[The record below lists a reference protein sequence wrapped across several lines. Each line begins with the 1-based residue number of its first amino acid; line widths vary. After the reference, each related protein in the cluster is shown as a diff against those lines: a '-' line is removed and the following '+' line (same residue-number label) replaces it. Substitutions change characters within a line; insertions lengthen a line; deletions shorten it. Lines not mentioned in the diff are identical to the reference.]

1 MNRDNPGRS
10 RKWILGFA
18 TACLSLLA
26 CEGGVRL
33 MEALLWKGPGNQ
45 IEASGTTP
53 FVELQNVRP
62 LFEVQ
67 HTGGA
72 ARYVRT
78 AHHAFVS
85 RNLQFPVEKTDTTFR
100 VFCLGGSAAMGW
112 PHDLSQSYPAFLQRE
127 LGVLYPNRKI
137 EVINAAAS
145 TYSSFRVKVLFDEI
159 VNYEPDLILVYS
171 GNNEFLERILYR
183 TDQALGSPWNR
194 SAILRTID
202 RAATQ
207 WAKRAQV
214 VDFDNYQPTFM
225 IDIALGNTS
234 PLKISPDQLAMVER
248 HYRYNL
254 SEMVRIARKR
264 GIPIALLNVPVN
276 LKDWIPHASVH
287 RADIDRTAWQ
297 AWYRQAM
304 EAYESGAYERAV
316 AAFQQCVALDTL
328 HAKSHYFY
336 GRSLLALGQENAAA
350 AAFLQAKETDA
361 YPFRA
366 LQRFNEYLEK
376 IAGESKVPL
385 IDIVAVLQNQTTDG
399 IPGEEVLVDHVH
411 PTVASNYYIAKAVL
425 DRLWVAGILPLP
437 ANRSDIIPFSPDDE
451 GEKPLQVYQHL
462 FLIYRVL
469 LQYDKLVQLN
479 MKLAS
484 MPESVRSGTHF
495 LLLRDELERYLAV
508 ATPYFRL
515 MRHQELGLAEGLYQ
529 PEEMQSIVTAYIQAS
544 RNSLANK
551 MSDQMFEAFVP
562 K

>member
-1 MNRDNPGRS
+1 
-10 RKWILGFA
+10 
-18 TACLSLLA
+18 
-26 CEGGVRL
+26 
-33 MEALLWKGPGNQ
+33 MEALFGKGAGDQ
-45 IEASGTTP
+45 IGTSGPRP
-53 FVELQNVRP
+53 FIELRNVRP

-85 RNLQFPVEKTDTTFR
+85 RDLQFPVEKTDTTFR

-112 PHDLSQSYPAFLQRE
+112 PHQLSQSYPAFLQRQLE
-127 LGVLYPNRKI
+127 ALYPNRKI

-145 TYSSFRVKVLFDEI
+145 TYSSFRVKALFDEI
-159 VNYEPDLILVYS
+159 VHYEPDLILVYS

-202 RAATQ
+202 RAAKQ
-207 WAKRAQV
+207 WSQRAQV

-225 IDIALGNTS
+225 IDIALGNPS

-248 HYRYNL
+248 HYQYNL
-254 SEMVRIARKR
+254 SEMVQTARKR

-276 LKDWIPHASVH
+276 LKDWMPHASVH
-287 RADIDRTAWQ
+287 QAGIDRAAWQ
-297 AWYRQAM
+297 ARYRQAM
-304 EAYESGAYERAV
+304 EAYENGAYETAV
-316 AAFQQCVALDTL
+316 VALRQCLALDTL
-328 HAKSHYFY
+328 HAQSHYFY
-336 GRSLLALGQENAAA
+336 GKSLLALGQEKAAA
-350 AAFLQAKETDA
+350 AAFLRAKETDA

-366 LQRFNEYLEK
+366 LQRFNQSLEK
-376 IAGESKVPL
+376 IANESKVPL
-385 IDIVAVLQNQTTDG
+385 IDIITVLQNQSTDG

-411 PTVASNYYIAKAVL
+411 PTVESNYYIAKAVR
-425 DRLWVAGILPLP
+425 DRLWVEGILPLP
-437 ANRSDIIPFSPDDE
+437 ANRPDSICFSPPE
-451 GEKPLQVYQHL
+451 ETEAALQVYQHL

-469 LQYDKLVQLN
+469 LQYDKLVQLKL
-479 MKLAS
+479 KLAS
-484 MPESVRSGTHF
+484 MPESLRSGTHF
-495 LLLRDELERYLAV
+495 LVLRDELERYLAV
-508 ATPYFRL
+508 ATPYFQL
-515 MRHQELGLAEGLYQ
+515 MRHQELGLAEGLYP
-529 PEEMQSIVTAYIQAS
+529 PEEKQSIVAAYIQAS